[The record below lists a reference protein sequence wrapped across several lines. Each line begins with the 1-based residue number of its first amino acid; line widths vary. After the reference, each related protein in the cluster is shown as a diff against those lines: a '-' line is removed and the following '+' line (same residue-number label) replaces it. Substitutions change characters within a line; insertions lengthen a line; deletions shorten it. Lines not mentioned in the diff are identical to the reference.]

1 MATTAARHIILL
13 LFDDGS
19 FDDGA
24 GLTACYYVEG
34 GGAGSIWHMQ
44 FRRYSYVVASEGST
58 HGNSAI
64 SHTGGEKSATT
75 WRGLTPILFFNGAK
89 PTVRG
94 AR

>member
-1 MATTAARHIILL
+1 MMDLLMTVLVLQRVTTWR
-13 LFDDGS
+13 
-19 FDDGA
+19 
-24 GLTACYYVEG
+24 

-94 AR
+94 ANMMLSNSMSATKG